1 MKAEEAYALA
11 KSYTKKTAAGMG
23 ALKGSSCQ
31 VQNITDNADGT
42 HTITFAWQDNA
53 GQSHT
58 SPLTVAD
65 GKDGKGIA
73 GVTQSADG
81 KSITVVYDDGTMSSP
96 MPIPTEK
103 GDNGKSAY
111 DVAVENG
118 FSGTEAEWLASLKGE
133 DGEAGA
139 AGADGFSP
147 EITVKENTQSKYIL
161 HIKTADDEFDSPNLK
176 SGSGGGGGEE
186 TEELTV
192 EQVNSLLSKL

>member
-23 ALKGSSCQ
+23 AVKGAAAQ
-31 VQNITDNADGT
+31 VQGITDNADGT
-42 HTITFAWQDNA
+42 HTVTFAWQDNT

-58 SPLTVAD
+58 STMTVSD

-81 KSITVVYDDGTMSSP
+81 KSITVVFDDGTMSSP
-96 MPIPTEK
+96 MLIPTEK

-111 DVAVENG
+111 EVAVENG
-118 FSGTEAEWLASLKGE
+118 FSGTQADWLASLKGDE
-133 DGEAGA
+133 GEA
-139 AGADGFSP
+139 GFSP

-176 SGSGGGGGEE
+176 SGSGGGGEE
-186 TEELTV
+186 TEELTT